1 MFKSL
6 GMLACGV
13 YLVLASQMGG
23 FSPGFSILFLT
34 FLVMFAGTVAVMGLT
49 APPDVTRGAMKL
61 IKEHLPLTHQ
71 KLIEELEE
79 IALITRRDGLL
90 ALESKRKDLKEPLLR
105 LLLKRIVEGFEK
117 SQTLP
122 LLRNQAMRRAELIR
136 TCEVFSERVLSLIP
150 VVGLIPSLFMIIDFL
165 SHPEKVPAPGS
176 LPTVFLPFLLA
187 LVMQLLG
194 TAWSGRF
201 FDEIKESVKLY
212 YVIMEEGVSA
222 IQDGVNSEMIKDRLN
237 ARLADSPKWSDG

>member
-6 GMLACGV
+6 GLLASGV

-23 FSPGFSILFLT
+23 FSPGFSIVFLT
-34 FLVMFAGTVAVMGLT
+34 FLVMLSGTVAIMGLS
-49 APPDVTRGAMKL
+49 APPDITRGALKL
-61 IKEHLPLTHQ
+61 IKEPLPLTHE

-90 ALESKRKDLKEPLLR
+90 ALESKRKELKEPLLR

-136 TCEVFSERVLSLIP
+136 NCEIFSERVHGLLP
-150 VVGLIPSLFMIIDFL
+150 TVGLIPSLFMIIDYL

-176 LPTVFLPFLLA
+176 LPTVFLPFLFA
-187 LVMQLLG
+187 LLLQVLG
-194 TAWSGRF
+194 TAYAGRF

-212 YVIMEEGVSA
+212 YVLMEEGISG
-222 IQDGVNSEMIKDRLN
+222 IQDGVNAEMLRDRLR
-237 ARLADSPKWSDG
+237 ARLADSPQWTDG

>member
-1 MFKSL
+1 
-6 GMLACGV
+6 MLACGV

-34 FLVMFAGTVAVMGLT
+34 FLAMFAGTIGVMGLT
-49 APPDVTRGAMKL
+49 APPDVTRGAFKL
-61 IKEHLPLTHQ
+61 IREPLPFTHA

-90 ALESKRKDLKEPLLR
+90 ALESKRKELKEPLLR

-117 SQTLP
+117 AQTLP
-122 LLRNQAMRRAELIR
+122 LLRNQAVRRAELIR
-136 TCEVFSERVLSLIP
+136 TCEIYSERVNALLP
-150 VVGLIPSLFMIIDFL
+150 VVGLIPSLFMIIDYL

-176 LPTVFLPFLLA
+176 LPTVFLPFLLS
-187 LVMQLLG
+187 LVLQVFG
-194 TAWSGRF
+194 TAWAGRF

-212 YVIMEEGVSA
+212 YVIMEEGISA
-222 IQDGVNSEMIKDRLN
+222 IQDGLNAEMIRDRLQ
-237 ARLADSPKWSDG
+237 ARLVDSPQWTDG